1 MLWVSPV
8 LFDCHIRMTNR
19 NIRDKLEQDRPIS
32 ANQEGTVRAMGRNVE
47 SMEYL
52 FETERL
58 RIRKFESTDAQCLYE
73 AGRTQSWRSA
83 AGKGEM
89 RERYWM
95 ADMGSSLQTYPRKR
109 CPFAEKGC
117 PPTKAVSRFW
127 TASMAAMREGTISS
141 TLWQSFICSY

>member
-73 AGRTQSWRSA
+73 NHSEEEVKKWFPNESYADVEEAQDAIRFYADCVDRGHLPYVLAVERKEKCNQN
-83 AGKGEM
+83 GEL
-89 RERYWM
+89 
-95 ADMGSSLQTYPRKR
+95 G
-109 CPFAEKGC
+109 
-117 PPTKAVSRFW
+117 VSR
-127 TASMAAMREGTISS
+127 
-141 TLWQSFICSY
+141 

>member
-73 AGRTQSWRSA
+73 NHSEEEVKKWFPNESYADVEEAQDAIRFYADCVDRGSCPMCWPWSERRNAIRTANWVFR
-83 AGKGEM
+83 GK
-89 RERYWM
+89 
-95 ADMGSSLQTYPRKR
+95 
-109 CPFAEKGC
+109 
-117 PPTKAVSRFW
+117 
-127 TASMAAMREGTISS
+127 
-141 TLWQSFICSY
+141 